1 MKRLAAVL
9 IAAPL
14 LLTGCVVPYGGAT
27 PSATN
32 APSDGDDT
40 PSATQGPPAG
50 AKTFSTLDKAGIEKI
65 KASKAAIFDM
75 TTGWLSKE
83 SVGLEDGSS
92 QAPAVSITDGTMFLV
107 VEGPVGAVS
116 AQTDRFRMN
125 GMNTGSNFSEVTYFL
140 TAQSLDEYT
149 AMIRDG
155 VDRYGIDHESAERV
169 IESISS
175 TPEDKT
181 DFAIQPGTKTG
192 LQVTYDLRYDGSKDT
207 QVIIVHVNPM
217 QSKS

>member
-9 IAAPL
+9 IATPL
-14 LLTGCVVPYGGAT
+14 LLTGCVVPYGGVT

-32 APSDGDDT
+32 EPVGGQTTATGTQAPT
-40 PSATQGPPAG
+40 VG
-50 AKTFSTLDKAGIEKI
+50 AKEFSTLDKAGIEKI
-65 KASKAAIFDM
+65 KSSKCARFDM

-92 QAPAVSITDGTMFLV
+92 QAPDVSIKDGTMSLV
-107 VEGPVGAVS
+107 IEGPTGEVS
-116 AQTDRFRMN
+116 AQTDRLRMN

-140 TAQSLDEYT
+140 TAQSLAEYT
-149 AMIRDG
+149 TMIRDG

-175 TPEDKT
+175 NPEGKT
-181 DFAIQPGTKTG
+181 DFAISTGMKTG
-192 LQVTYDLRYDGSKDT
+192 LQVTYDLRYDGSKGT
-207 QVIIVHVNPM
+207 QVIIVHVNPL
-217 QSKS
+217 

>member
-1 MKRLAAVL
+1 MKHLAAVL

-32 APSDGDDT
+32 SPPSE
-40 PSATQGPPAG
+40 G
-50 AKTFSTLDKAGIEKI
+50 AKSFSTLDKAGIEQI
-65 KASKAAIFDM
+65 KASKTARFDM

-92 QAPAVSITDGTMFLV
+92 QAPDVKIADGTMSLV
-107 VEGPVGAVS
+107 VEGPTGTVT
-116 AQTDRFRMN
+116 AQTDRLRLN

-155 VDRYGIDHESAERV
+155 VDRYGIDKESAEDWIR
-169 IESISS
+169 SISAK
-175 TPEDKT
+175 PEKKSE
-181 DFAIQPGTKTG
+181 FAIGTGTRTG
-192 LQVTYDLRYDGSKDT
+192 LRVTYDLRYYGSEDT
-207 QVIIVHVNPM
+207 QVIIVHVNPL
-217 QSKS
+217 

>member
-1 MKRLAAVL
+1 MKRLVAVL

-27 PSATN
+27 PTVTTDPTSN
-32 APSDGDDT
+32 
-40 PSATQGPPAG
+40 PPAG
-50 AKTFSTLDKAGIEKI
+50 AKIYSKLDDAGIEQI
-65 KASKAAIFDM
+65 KYSKTALLDM
-75 TTGWLSKE
+75 TSGHLRKSD
-83 SVGLEDGSS
+83 VGLEDGTS
-92 QAPAVSITDGTMFLV
+92 QAPDIHITDGLMSLSI
-107 VEGPVGAVS
+107 EGPSGVITAN
-116 AQTDRFRMN
+116 TDRLRLN

-192 LQVTYDLRYDGSKDT
+192 LQVTYDLRYDGSKHT

-217 QSKS
+217 PSNS